1 MLCQSAVLIIV
12 VHSSVFS
19 CKNPEP
25 SLANF
30 SRRSSW
36 ELSLLSSKITPR
48 ARDAGWGYAFRPSQ
62 RSVLSCPLMG
72 YCLCPWEEAD
82 GWVRCHHNWGFTQP
96 LLWSVTP
103 QCMEVGYAT
112 IPAQTLN
119 APTTLLGHGESM
131 EWSWSQHVHF
141 LLQNLAIIDGRNEIL
156 MQNLTCEE
164 AWGMQSLA
172 VQLLATMRHS
182 WGCIKEITHIKV
194 A

>member
-48 ARDAGWGYAFRPSQ
+48 ARDAGWGCAFRPSQ
-62 RSVLSCPLMG
+62 RIILSCPLMG

-82 GWVRCHHNWGFTQP
+82 GWIRCHHNCWLHSASAVIHDSTMHGGGLCYHTCTNSKCPHHLAGTRREHGVVLVSTCPLSPTKSCNYRWQKWSPHAKPDLWGGLGDAVFG
-96 LLWSVTP
+96 S
-103 QCMEVGYAT
+103 
-112 IPAQTLN
+112 PASGHN
-119 APTTLLGHGESM
+119 ETLLGLH
-131 EWSWSQHVHF
+131 
-141 LLQNLAIIDGRNEIL
+141 
-156 MQNLTCEE
+156 
-164 AWGMQSLA
+164 
-172 VQLLATMRHS
+172 
-182 WGCIKEITHIKV
+182 
-194 A
+194 